1 MKPVRQ
7 QVLAIRCWVLGVGCI
22 LGFMFISGCDDSPR
36 LYKESRVMMGTFVEV
51 LSPDKKAAGV
61 VFGEIKRIEDLLSKY
76 NKDSEIS
83 RLNSAGQLKV
93 SRETYYIIT
102 RSREFW
108 LLSNGAFDITVG
120 PLVELWGF
128 KDKKYYLPSKSEIA
142 QALKKVG
149 TDKIILNPADNLV
162 KFAVPGMQIDLGAI
176 AKGYAVG
183 CAVSKLRENAIKSCL
198 INAGGQIYCLG
209 LKSGKPWVVAIADPG
224 KNGISGK
231 LRLTNKAVSTS
242 GDYEQFFIKDG
253 IRYGHIFDPR
263 TGMPVDSGLA
273 SVTVVADDSLL
284 TDALTTAIF
293 VLGEEK
299 GRALAEKFPGVE
311 VKIIKEKNG

>member
-7 QVLAIRCWVLGVGCI
+7 QVLGVRCWVLGVGCI
-22 LGFMFISGCDDSPR
+22 LGFMFISGCDNSPR

-51 LSPDKKAAGV
+51 ISPEEKAAGIA
-61 VFGEIKRIEDLLSKY
+61 FGEIKRIEDLLSKY
-76 NKDSEIS
+76 NQASEVS
-83 RLNSAGQLKV
+83 KLNSAGQLKV
-93 SRETYYIIT
+93 SRETYYIIV
-102 RSREFW
+102 RSKEFW
-108 LLSNGAFDITVG
+108 ALSNGAFDITVG

-128 KDKKYYLPSKSEIA
+128 RDKKYYLPLKAEIA
-142 QALKKVG
+142 QTLKMVG

-183 CAVSKLRENAIKSCL
+183 CAVRKLRENAIKSCL

-209 LKSGKPWVVAIADPG
+209 SKSGKPWVVAIADPG
-224 KNGISGK
+224 KKGISGK
-231 LRLTNKAVSTS
+231 LRLINKAVSTS

-253 IRYGHIFDPR
+253 TRYGHIFDPR
-263 TGMPVDSGLA
+263 TGMPANSGLA
-273 SVTVVADDSLL
+273 SVTVVADDSLVA
-284 TDALTTAIF
+284 DALTTAIF

-299 GRALAEKFPGVE
+299 GKSLAEKFPGVKI
-311 VKIIKEKNG
+311 KIIKERNG